1 MTERTKEMEEMAPE
15 IVEEKKEALAVKPA
29 EVPAQAPQGN
39 LWASPQYFAD
49 AMRMAKVLAM
59 TPMVPQNYRGEPGN
73 CLIALDMAQRM
84 NMSPMM
90 IMQNLYVVNGNP
102 GWSGQACVALINNSG
117 RFSPLCFDEKQDGDD
132 FSCTAYATELKTGK
146 VIRGTTVDKKMAK
159 ECGWLD
165 KNGSFWKKMPMQM
178 AKYRSAAFF
187 ARAYCPEA
195 LMGLYTTD
203 ELYDINGYPKNQK
216 DVVIKEDETNGD

>member
-1 MTERTKEMEEMAPE
+1 MEEVTQKEETQATPE
-15 IVEEKKEALAVKPA
+15 PAKKETLAVKAPA
-29 EVPAQAPQGN
+29 ALDPSLPTTGGSMWSNPA
-39 LWASPQYFAD
+39 YFAD
-49 AMRMAKVLAM
+49 AMKMAKVLAL
-59 TPMVPQNYRGEPGN
+59 TPMVPQTYRGEPGN

-90 IMQNLYVVNGNP
+90 IMQNLYIVNGNP

-117 RFSPLCFDEKQDGDD
+117 RFSPLLFEEHETEDD
-132 FSCTAYATELKTGK
+132 FSCTAYATELKTGN
-146 VIRGTTVDKKMAK
+146 VVRGTTVDKKMAK

-165 KNGSFWKKMPMQM
+165 KNGSFWKKMPLQM

-203 ELYDINGYPKNQK
+203 ELRDIHGYEEKKETVITIEDKK
-216 DVVIKEDETNGD
+216 D